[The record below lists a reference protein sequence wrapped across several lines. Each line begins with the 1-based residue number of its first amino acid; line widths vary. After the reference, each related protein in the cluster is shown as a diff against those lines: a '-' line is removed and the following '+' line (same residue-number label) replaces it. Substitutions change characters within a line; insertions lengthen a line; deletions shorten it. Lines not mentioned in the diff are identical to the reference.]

1 MADIN
6 IERKGASIWPWILG
20 LLILAGVVWVVMRY
34 YQADGDTAGVPA
46 DSTVVQQPAP
56 QYAPAPAAVPA
67 DSVPVSGDSVPPV
80 TTTSQ

>member
-6 IERKGASIWPWILG
+6 IERKGASVWPWILG
-20 LLILAGVVWVVMRY
+20 LLILAGVVWVLMRY
-34 YQADGDTAGVPA
+34 YQGDSDNAGTAA

-56 QYAPAPAAVPA
+56 QYAPAPSPP
-67 DSVPVSGDSVPPV
+67 DSVPLPGDTVPAV